1 MYLDSR
7 DYERMLDLAASILR
21 EEDPQR
27 LWPVLAEEL
36 LSTLGATVVIHKDE
50 QWTADR
56 GLVRAWD
63 SHGAVTVDAAARRN
77 VRDGLPFHQR
87 LPTSELWRPVTGRE
101 LVGEAWRDT
110 EAADIARHSFDAD
123 DVLGLPLAHDDGV
136 LRGFLIYHRAADFT
150 RREREYAERIQPL
163 LAGAEAH
170 YQQLKRWRR
179 SLPEPAE
186 GHGLTAREITVLS
199 LLAEALPATAV
210 GRRLGVSVRTVHK
223 HVENLYRKLGTRD
236 RLSTVLRA
244 QRLGLIA
251 DGART
256 PQDARHPA
264 DRDFSAPAG

>member
-1 MYLDSR
+1 MYLDPR
-7 DYERMLDLAASILR
+7 DYEHMLDLAASILR
-21 EEDPQR
+21 AEDPEQ

-36 LSTLGATVVIHKDE
+36 LGALGGTVAIHK
-50 QWTADR
+50 ADR
-56 GLVRAWD
+56 WTEDSGLVSAWD
-63 SHGAVTVDAAARRN
+63 ARGALAVEDAARRN
-77 VRDGLPFHQR
+77 VRAGLPFQQR
-87 LPTSELWRPVTGRE
+87 LPTSELWRPVTGRDLE
-101 LVGEAWRDT
+101 GDAWRDT
-110 EAADIARHSFDAD
+110 EAADVARDAFDAD
-123 DVLGLPLAHDDGV
+123 DVLGLPLAHENGV

-170 YQQLKRWRR
+170 YQQLKRWRH
-179 SLPEPAE
+179 SLPEPRKPAE
-186 GHGLTAREITVLS
+186 FGLTARETAVLA
-199 LLAEALPATAV
+199 LLAEALPAAAV

-223 HVENLYRKLGTRD
+223 HVENLYRKLGTTD

-264 DRDFSAPAG
+264 G